1 METTTL
7 TYSNNFYNNLTDIHE
22 AHTWAMTEKSQKI
35 LDSMMEINK
44 LNVFGVCRLHKHFI
58 LKENECVV
66 TSKTP
71 EGYLAQVKPYSA
83 KFYPW
88 IWRFVAEQSAWVP
101 TEFFEVPE
109 AQISEVEDGVLMQ
122 TPPSV
127 VCKFVEEYLK
137 NLGDASYSFEHLG
150 LCIDICKFFDEK
162 VPAD

>member
-109 AQISEVEDGVLMQ
+109 AQISEVEDGESNQ
-122 TPPSV
+122 
-127 VCKFVEEYLK
+127 
-137 NLGDASYSFEHLG
+137 SFMGAAPLRVMVMITCLNVSCVHPLHRS
-150 LCIDICKFFDEK
+150 EK
-162 VPAD
+162 HSGMHG